1 MTGLCRETSSSREF
15 EEKMKEPQLIDSSTS
30 ESQNA
35 WQRSLIHNQSKAAEL
50 FGRPEADQKRLGY
63 FHTLREICQQPGTW
77 LRTCDV
83 MVAAADVVRQ
93 VQAGIRSLTLT
104 GSGSSQYA
112 GECVSLALQNDLNIQ
127 VASVGGGMLL
137 MYGGKVLSPERPGL
151 VVSLARSGDSP
162 ESRGAIEL
170 LLNTEPEIRHVVVTC
185 NEQGSLTKAWREHAK
200 VRVFTL
206 PKETND
212 QSLVMT
218 SSFTNLLLAARFMRM
233 WNRPDEYA
241 QLCKRTS
248 NIADKLI
255 GGNFDVLAGIAKSK
269 FQRVVFL
276 GTGPSFGAAREAA
289 LKMLEMTAGRVTTL
303 CETYLG
309 FRHGPMSFVQQETL
323 IVGFLSSNSVLRAYE
338 MALLQELDR
347 KKLGLSKL
355 IVGEKIPAEALRNGD
370 VAIECP
376 GLAELGDQ
384 DSATIHVVVA
394 QLLGFFRCL
403 EEGLQPD
410 SPSEDGIIQRVVER
424 FPLHIP
430 S

>member
-1 MTGLCRETSSSREF
+1 
-15 EEKMKEPQLIDSSTS
+15 MKEPQLMDGSIS
-30 ESQNA
+30 ESQNV
-35 WQRSLIHNQSKAAEL
+35 WQRSLIHNQLKAAEL

-112 GECVSLALQNDLNIQ
+112 GECVCLALQNDLNIQ
-127 VASVGGGMLL
+127 VASVGGGTLL
-137 MYGGKVLSPERPGL
+137 TYGGKILPPERPGL
-151 VVSLARSGDSP
+151 LVSLARSGDSP

-170 LLNTEPEIRHVVVTC
+170 LLNTEPEIQHVVVTC
-185 NEQGSLTKAWREHAK
+185 NEHGSLTKAWRKHAK

-218 SSFTNLLLAARFMRM
+218 SSFTNLLLAARFMSM
-233 WNRPDEYA
+233 WNRSDKYA

-248 NIADKLI
+248 SIAEKLI

-289 LKMLEMTAGRVTTL
+289 LKMLEMTAGRVATL

-323 IVGFLSSNSVLRAYE
+323 VVGFLSSNRVLRAYE
-338 MALLQELDR
+338 TDLLQELDR

-370 VAIECP
+370 VAIECS

-384 DSATIHVVVA
+384 DSATIHVVIA

-410 SPSEDGIIQRVVER
+410 TPSEDGIIQRVVER

>member
-1 MTGLCRETSSSREF
+1 
-15 EEKMKEPQLIDSSTS
+15 MKEPQLMDSRTS
-30 ESQNA
+30 ESQNTCQLA
-35 WQRSLIHNQSKAAEL
+35 LIHNQLKAAEL

-63 FHTLREICQQPGTW
+63 FHTLREICQQPETW
-77 LRTCDV
+77 LRTCDQ
-83 MVAAADVVRQ
+83 MLAATEVLRQ
-93 VQAGIRSLTLT
+93 VHAGIRSLTLT

-112 GECVSLALQNDLNIQ
+112 GECVCFALQNDLNIQ
-127 VASVGGGMLL
+127 VASVGGGALL
-137 MYGGKVLSPERPGL
+137 TYGGKVLPPGRPGL
-151 VVSLARSGDSP
+151 VISLARSGDSP

-170 LLNTEPEIRHVVVTC
+170 LLNTEPEIQHVVVTC
-185 NEQGSLTKAWREHAK
+185 NEHGSLTKAWRDHVR

-206 PKETND
+206 PRETND

-218 SSFTNLLLAARFMRM
+218 SSFTNLLLAARFMGM
-233 WNRPDEYA
+233 WKRPDEYV

-248 NIADKLI
+248 SIAEQLI
-255 GGNFDVLAGIAKSK
+255 SGNFDALAGIAKSK

-276 GTGPSFGAAREAA
+276 GAGPGFGAAREAA

-323 IVGFLSSNSVLRAYE
+323 IVAFLSSNSSLRPYE
-338 MALLQELDR
+338 VDLLQELDR
-347 KKLGLSKL
+347 KKLGLFKL
-355 IVGEKIPAEALRNGD
+355 IVGEKIPAEVIRNGD
-370 VAIECP
+370 AAIECP
-376 GLAELGDQ
+376 GIAELGDQ

-410 SPSEDGIIQRVVER
+410 APSEDGIIQRVVGN
-424 FPLHIP
+424 FPLHTP

>member
-1 MTGLCRETSSSREF
+1 
-15 EEKMKEPQLIDSSTS
+15 MKEPQLIDGSTS
-30 ESQNA
+30 RSQNA
-35 WQRSLIHNQSKAAEL
+35 RQRALIHNQLKAAEL
-50 FGRPEADQKRLGY
+50 FARPEADQKHLGY
-63 FHTLREICQQPGTW
+63 FHTLREICQQPSTW
-77 LRTCDV
+77 LRTCDQ
-83 MVAAADVVRQ
+83 MVAATEVVSQ

-112 GECVSLALQNDLNIQ
+112 GECVCLALQNDLKIQ
-127 VASVGGGMLL
+127 VASVGGGTLL
-137 MYGGKVLSPERPGL
+137 TYGGKALPPERPGL
-151 VVSLARSGDSP
+151 LVSLARSGDSP

-170 LLNTEPEIRHVVVTC
+170 LLSAEPEIQHVVVTC
-185 NEQGSLTKAWREHAK
+185 NEHGSLTKAWREHAK

-218 SSFTNLLLAARFMRM
+218 SSFTNLLLAARFMSM
-233 WNRPDEYA
+233 WNRPDEYT

-248 NIADKLI
+248 NIAEKLI
-255 GGNFDVLAGIAKSK
+255 SGNFDVLAGIAKSK

-276 GTGPSFGAAREAA
+276 GTGPGFGAAREAA

-309 FRHGPMSFVQQETL
+309 FRHGPMSYVQQETL
-323 IVGFLSSNSVLRAYE
+323 IVGFLSSNPLLRAYE
-338 MALLQELDR
+338 TDLLQELDR

-355 IVGEKIPAEALRNGD
+355 IVGEKIPAEVLRNGD

-394 QLLGFFRCL
+394 QLLGLFRCL

>member
-1 MTGLCRETSSSREF
+1 MNLT
-15 EEKMKEPQLIDSSTS
+15 EKMKEPQLINGSTS

-35 WQRSLIHNQSKAAEL
+35 WQRALIHHQLKAAEL
-50 FGRPEADQKRLGY
+50 FGRSDADQRRLGY
-63 FHTLREICQQPGTW
+63 FHTLREICQQPETW
-77 LRTCDV
+77 LRTCDQ
-83 MVAAADVVRQ
+83 MVAVSEIVRQ

-112 GECVSLALQNDLNIQ
+112 GECICLALQNDLKIQ
-127 VASVGGGMLL
+127 VASVAGGALL
-137 MYGGKVLSPERPGL
+137 MYGGKALPPERPGL

-170 LLNTEPEIRHVVVTC
+170 LLNTEPEIQHVVVTC
-185 NEQGSLTKAWREHAK
+185 NENGSLTKAWREHTK

-218 SSFTNLLLAARFMRM
+218 SSFTNLMLAARFMSM
-233 WNRPDEYA
+233 WNRPDEYS

-248 NIADKLI
+248 SIAEKLI
-255 GGNFDVLAGIAKSK
+255 SGNFDVLAGIAKSK

-276 GTGPSFGAAREAA
+276 GTGPCFGAAREAG
-289 LKMLEMTAGRVTTL
+289 LKMLEMTAGRVSTL

-323 IVGFLSSNSVLRAYE
+323 IVAFLSLDPMLRAYE
-338 MALLQELDR
+338 TDLLQELDR
-347 KKLGLSKL
+347 KKLGLSNL
-355 IVGEKIPAEALRNGD
+355 IVGEKIPAEVLRNGD

-384 DSATIHVVVA
+384 DSPTIHVIVA

-403 EEGLQPD
+403 EEGLRPD

-424 FPLHIP
+424 FSLHTP

>member
-1 MTGLCRETSSSREF
+1 
-15 EEKMKEPQLIDSSTS
+15 MKEPQLMDGSTS
-30 ESQNA
+30 ESQNT
-35 WQRSLIHNQSKAAEL
+35 WQRALIHNQLKASEL
-50 FGRPEADQKRLGY
+50 FARSEADQKRLGY
-63 FHTLREICQQPGTW
+63 FHTLREICQQPETW
-77 LRTCDV
+77 LRTCDQ
-83 MVAAADVVRQ
+83 MVAATEIVRQ
-93 VQAGIRSLTLT
+93 LHAGIRSLALT

-112 GECVSLALQNDLNIQ
+112 GECICLALQNDLNIQ
-127 VASVGGGMLL
+127 VASVGGGTLL
-137 MYGGKVLSPERPGL
+137 TYGRKALPPGRPGL
-151 VVSLARSGDSP
+151 VISLARSGDSP

-170 LLNTEPEIRHVVVTC
+170 LLNTEPEIQHVVLTC
-185 NEQGSLTKAWREHAK
+185 NENGSLTKAWREHAK

-218 SSFTNLLLAARFMRM
+218 SSFTNLMLAARFMSM
-233 WNRPDEYA
+233 WNRPNEYA

-248 NIADKLI
+248 NIGKKLI
-255 GGNFDVLAGIAKSK
+255 SENFDVLAGIAKSK

-276 GTGPSFGAAREAA
+276 GTGPGFGAAREAA

-309 FRHGPMSFVQQETL
+309 FRHGPMSYAQQETL
-323 IVGFLSSNSVLRAYE
+323 IVAFLSSNSVLRAYE
-338 MALLQELDR
+338 VDLLQELDR

-355 IVGEKIPAEALRNGD
+355 IVGEKIPAAVLRNGD

-384 DSATIHVVVA
+384 DSATIHVIVG

-403 EEGLQPD
+403 EEGLRPD
-410 SPSEDGIIQRVVER
+410 SPSEDGIIQRVVEK
-424 FPLHIP
+424 FPLHN
-430 S
+430 SS

>member
-1 MTGLCRETSSSREF
+1 
-15 EEKMKEPQLIDSSTS
+15 MKEPQLMDGRTS
-30 ESQNA
+30 ESQNT
-35 WQRSLIHNQSKAAEL
+35 WQRALIHNQLKASEL
-50 FGRPEADQKRLGY
+50 FARSEADQKRLGY
-63 FHTLREICQQPGTW
+63 FHTLREICQQPETW
-77 LRTCDV
+77 LRTCDQ
-83 MVAAADVVRQ
+83 MVAATEIVRQ
-93 VQAGIRSLTLT
+93 LHAGIRSLALT

-112 GECVSLALQNDLNIQ
+112 GECICLALQNDLNIQ
-127 VASVGGGMLL
+127 VACVGGGTLL
-137 MYGGKVLSPERPGL
+137 TYGRKALPPERPGL

-170 LLNTEPEIRHVVVTC
+170 LLNTEPEIQHVVLTC
-185 NEQGSLTKAWREHAK
+185 NENGSLTKAWREHAK

-218 SSFTNLLLAARFMRM
+218 SSFTNLMLAARFMSM
-233 WNRPDEYA
+233 WNRPNEYA

-248 NIADKLI
+248 NIGKKLI
-255 GGNFDVLAGIAKSK
+255 SENFDVLAGIAKSK

-276 GTGPSFGAAREAA
+276 GTGPGFGAAREAA

-309 FRHGPMSFVQQETL
+309 FRHGPMSYAQQETL
-323 IVGFLSSNSVLRAYE
+323 IVAFLSSNSVLRAYE
-338 MALLQELDR
+338 VDLLQELDR

-355 IVGEKIPAEALRNGD
+355 IVGEKIPAAVLRNGD

-384 DSATIHVVVA
+384 DSATIHVIVG

-403 EEGLQPD
+403 EEGLRPD
-410 SPSEDGIIQRVVER
+410 SPSEDGIIQRVVEK
-424 FPLHIP
+424 FPLHN
-430 S
+430 SS